1 VISAKKYISCQ
12 YLSAGIIKDIIGIPR
27 TRVFN
32 EIVWSPDDI
41 FSVLCIPGN
50 ISSDLKELQSIFQ
63 VLVSKFDAV
72 CYIPG
77 EIILENSTSKVTKQN
92 ESKISEDTEMTLEY
106 YKKVLLLAKSCR
118 LYIGPLRVQTK
129 GGAVIIFPLYSWRQ
143 ENVFFTNEDEIDT
156 TEIRLFSAIVH
167 EKKISTLNLDE
178 NLTKEFATIN
188 ETFLHPRSG
197 VKTGSP
203 LIQDGDFVIS
213 FSYSVP
219 TQELML
225 EKRFSKYTAQSVAN
239 GYYYLDEQIRRL
251 RPCLHIYGRGNIPL
265 AINMRTGNDWMGNFP
280 LYIHPSTV
288 IGSSLQ
294 PSDKK
299 ISKMPQLPL
308 RSSWSS
314 LHRLNNYSS
323 KEQPD
328 SLSTL
333 LSSWPEDMDEYLAYL
348 WSVEVYA

>member
-167 EKKISTLNLDE
+167 DWIPIDSRRRFRDIL
-178 NLTKEFATIN
+178 
-188 ETFLHPRSG
+188 FLLRSDARID
-197 VKTGSP
+197 VREA
-203 LIQDGDFVIS
+203 L
-213 FSYSVP
+213 
-219 TQELML
+219 L
-225 EKRFSKYTAQSVAN
+225 
-239 GYYYLDEQIRRL
+239 QI
-251 RPCLHIYGRGNIPL
+251 Y
-265 AINMRTGNDWMGNFP
+265 
-280 LYIHPSTV
+280 STV
-288 IGSSLQ
+288 SGKRILLFRRTNSKASSM
-294 PSDKK
+294 S
-299 ISKMPQLPL
+299 
-308 RSSWSS
+308 
-314 LHRLNNYSS
+314 
-323 KEQPD
+323 
-328 SLSTL
+328 
-333 LSSWPEDMDEYLAYL
+333 AYL
-348 WSVEVYA
+348 WTR